1 MMVLIRRFTPLFWA
15 LALAGCGSSGPIAS
29 DRAPTPTP
37 TAVPPPP
44 APQNQALVIAHR
56 GASAYAPEHTFAA
69 WDLAREM
76 GADYLEQD
84 IQQTLDGVLVVLHDD
99 TLDRT
104 ARGPEENC
112 TGPVRSKT
120 LAQLRTCEVGSWFN
134 ERFPDRAKP
143 EYVNERIPT
152 LEEVFQRYGRDVR
165 YYIETKSPETT
176 DGMMEQRL
184 VDLMDAYGLR
194 EPAIRDQQV
203 LIQSFSPLSLLRV
216 QAIDPALPLIQLYAV
231 GARLG
236 MELAASYAVGI
247 GPSAGQVDAALV
259 QRAKALGL
267 MVHPYTVNNPD
278 TQAALLALCVDGM
291 FTDVPDVLLQQR
303 AEAAPCP

>member
-1 MMVLIRRFTPLFWA
+1 MTLFHKVSTVWLITA
-15 LALAGCGSSGPIAS
+15 LITACGSSGRITDELRPE
-29 DRAPTPTP
+29 PTPP
-37 TAVPPPP
+37 VSLPP
-44 APQNQALVIAHR
+44 APQNTALVIAHR

-69 WDLAREM
+69 WDLARAM

-104 ARGPEENC
+104 ARGPAENC
-112 TGPVRSKT
+112 SGPVRSKT

-134 ERFPDRAKP
+134 ERFPERARP

-152 LEEVFQRYGRDVR
+152 LEEVFQRYGREVR

-176 DGMMEQRL
+176 DLMMEQRL
-184 VDLMDAYGLR
+184 VALMDAYGLR
-194 EPAIRDQQV
+194 EPAIREQQV
-203 LIQSFSPLSLLRV
+203 LIQSFSPASLLRL
-216 QAIDPALPLIQLYAV
+216 QAIDPALPLIQLFAA
-231 GARLG
+231 GAG
-236 MELAASYAVGI
+236 LALEFAATYAVGI

-259 QRAKALGL
+259 QRAQALGL
-267 MVHPYTVNNPD
+267 MVHPYTVNNPE

-291 FTDVPDVLLQQR
+291 FTDVPVVRSAQR
-303 AEAAPCP
+303 ALAAVCP

>member
-1 MMVLIRRFTPLFWA
+1 MNPARSCFTTLLFIA
-15 LALAGCGSSGPIAS
+15 GLSGCGSSGPLATEMAPAP
-29 DRAPTPTP
+29 APTPV
-37 TAVPPPP
+37 AAPPEPR
-44 APQNQALVIAHR
+44 NTALVIAHR

-69 WDLAREM
+69 WDLARTM

-104 ARGPEENC
+104 ARGPAENC

-134 ERFPDRAKP
+134 ERFPERARP

-152 LEEVFQRYGRDVR
+152 LEEVFQRYGREVR

-194 EPAIRDQQV
+194 EPAVREQQV

-216 QAIDPALPLIQLYAV
+216 QAIDPELPLIQLYAA
-231 GARLG
+231 GAAQTL
-236 MELAASYAVGI
+236 EVAASYAIGI
-247 GPSAGQVDAALV
+247 GPSAGQVNADLV
-259 QRAKALGL
+259 QRAQALGL
-267 MVHPYTVNNPD
+267 MVHPYTVNDPEA
-278 TQAALLALCVDGM
+278 QAVLLALCVDGM
-291 FTDVPDVLLQQR
+291 FTDVPDVLIEQR
-303 AEAAPCP
+303 AAAAACP